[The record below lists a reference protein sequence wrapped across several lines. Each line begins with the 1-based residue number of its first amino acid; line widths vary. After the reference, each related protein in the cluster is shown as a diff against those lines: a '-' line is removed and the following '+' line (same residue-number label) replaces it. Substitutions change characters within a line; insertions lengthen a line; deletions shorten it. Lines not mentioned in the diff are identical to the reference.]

1 MNTKKLS
8 PIHPGEILKE
18 EFLEAMGMNQQQ
30 LAEGINV
37 SVEYINHVIQGK
49 QEITADMAL
58 RLGRYFS
65 MSPKF
70 WLNLQG
76 HYDLEI
82 AEDKLSNRLA
92 KEVKPYIAPA
102 YSMPAYS

>member
-1 MNTKKLS
+1 MNTKKRP

-37 SVEYINHVIQGK
+37 SVEYINHIIQG
-49 QEITADMAL
+49 QQAITADMAL

-65 MSPKF
+65 MSPMRNPIFSK
-70 WLNLQG
+70 
-76 HYDLEI
+76 
-82 AEDKLSNRLA
+82 NRISLPPL
-92 KEVKPYIAPA
+92 KWSGNFRHPVLG
-102 YSMPAYS
+102 

>member
-1 MNTKKLS
+1 MNTKKLP

-18 EFLEAMGMNQQQ
+18 EFLEPMEMNQQQ

-37 SVEYINHVIQGK
+37 SVEYINHIIQG
-49 QEITADMAL
+49 QQAITADMAL
-58 RLGRYFS
+58 RLSRYFS
-65 MSPKF
+65 MSPQF

-82 AEDKLSNRLA
+82 AEDKLSNRLT
-92 KEVKPYIAPA
+92 KEIRPYIASA

>member
-1 MNTKKLS
+1 MNTKKLP

-37 SVEYINHVIQGK
+37 SVEYINHIIQG
-49 QEITADMAL
+49 QQAITADMAL

-82 AEDKLSNRLA
+82 AEDKLSNRLT
-92 KEVKPYIAPA
+92 KEVKPYITQA
-102 YSMPAYS
+102 YSIQAYS